1 MNRLRSSLL
10 QGSILALA
18 AVCGLDAQAQVASPP
33 PGKALVILYR
43 ADKQPVAARVP
54 LIANADRMGDLG
66 NGEFANAIVNPGR
79 TFLRAGDRILTTL
92 AIQTSANQT
101 YYVLVEAVPGLTP
114 VRVEMREM
122 TEASARRTLAQ
133 STPAAAGAASAPRAP
148 AAATPAP
155 STPAPRAAV
164 AAAPVAA
171 AAAPPASA
179 PPPRPAAPAAAPPPP
194 RPAQAAT
201 PPPQPA
207 QRPRQY
213 AREPAPPDDE
223 DDEEAELR
231 KWRIAVIAKTGA
243 FKLASTSQTIG
254 GLTSSYEKNA
264 KPVFIFEAELRHD
277 DGFAVGTELFY
288 YKNNVTAAGTTAT
301 GTQTVIAGMLNGKYY
316 FGGNTGVFHPFLGAG
331 VGFTAAKF
339 GGDIEGKSGGPG
351 FQGMLGL
358 DLRFSSVGLYL
369 EYKYLS
375 ATTSDSAN
383 QKIKVGGSGIL
394 AGVSVAF

>member
-10 QGSILALA
+10 QGGILALA
-18 AVCGLDAQAQVASPP
+18 AACGVDAQAQVASPP

-92 AIQTSANQT
+92 AMQTSANQT

-133 STPAAAGAASAPRAP
+133 STPAAASAASAPRAP
-148 AAATPAP
+148 AATAAAPAAA
-155 STPAPRAAV
+155 TPAPRAAV

-171 AAAPPASA
+171 AAA
-179 PPPRPAAPAAAPPPP
+179 PPRPAAPAAAPPPP

-213 AREPAPPDDE
+213 VREPAPADEE
-223 DDEEAELR
+223 DDDEAELR
-231 KWRIAVIAKTGA
+231 KWRIAVIAKTGT
-243 FKLASTSQTIG
+243 FKLATASQSIG
-254 GLTSSYEKNA
+254 GLTSSYEKGS
-264 KPVFIFEAELRHD
+264 KPVVGLEAELRHQ
-277 DGFAVGTELFY
+277 DGFAIGTELFY
-288 YKNNVTAAGTTAT
+288 YKNDMTAPGTTFT
-301 GTQTVIAGMLNGKYY
+301 GQQTVIAGMLNGKYY
-316 FGGNTGVFHPFLGAG
+316 FGGDTGIFHPFLGAG
-331 VGFTAAKF
+331 VGFSSAKF

-351 FQGMLGL
+351 FQGMLGM

-375 ATTSDSAN
+375 STTSDSAN

-394 AGVSVAF
+394 AGVSIAF